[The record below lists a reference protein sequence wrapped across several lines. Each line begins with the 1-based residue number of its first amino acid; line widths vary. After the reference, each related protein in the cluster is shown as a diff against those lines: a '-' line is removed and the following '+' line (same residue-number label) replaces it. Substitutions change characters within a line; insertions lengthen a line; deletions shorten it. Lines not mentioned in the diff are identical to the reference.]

1 MNKKQSKEAG
11 AEKLARQKARARKVE
26 GKVWRQVGRSW
37 LVILTRPCIPAVAG
51 GEQEGGKV
59 VGQQRSPNTIKSLI
73 MINTIKVSS
82 NTLKRTSG

>member
-37 LVILTRPCIPAVAG
+37 LVAG

-59 VGQQRSPNTIKSLI
+59 VGQQRSPNTIN
-73 MINTIKVSS
+73 INTNKLPY
-82 NTLKRTSG
+82 TGGLMRTSG

>member
-37 LVILTRPCIPAVAG
+37 LVRASLVDAVVTA
-51 GEQEGGKV
+51 
-59 VGQQRSPNTIKSLI
+59 
-73 MINTIKVSS
+73 VSS
-82 NTLKRTSG
+82 AFVIINYVVVMAFMRHPSRSAVIEMTSW